1 MTVTQISIF
10 VENRPGRLAAV
21 TRVLGEAD
29 VDIQALSIADTSE
42 FGVLRLIVNATDLAA
57 QVLRD
62 AGFRVTLTKVLAVSV
77 GNRPGGLAK
86 ALPTSSCGW
95 MTTPRRRLCC
105 ARQVSQYWAPTTFFE
120 SGLH

>member
-62 AGFRVTLTKVLAVSV
+62 AGFRVERDMNPAQITDTYFAPYNRRNPDHSIFAAENVNYCLAIRDSEK
-77 GNRPGGLAK
+77 N
-86 ALPTSSCGW
+86 
-95 MTTPRRRLCC
+95 
-105 ARQVSQYWAPTTFFE
+105 E
-120 SGLH
+120 S

>member
-57 QVLRD
+57 QVLRTR
-62 AGFRVTLTKVLAVSV
+62 A
-77 GNRPGGLAK
+77 
-86 ALPTSSCGW
+86 
-95 MTTPRRRLCC
+95 
-105 ARQVSQYWAPTTFFE
+105 
-120 SGLH
+120 SG